1 MVGLHLLSGVL
12 ALPSPRLAQLP
23 TCPTVPRSLGPCYSR
38 TRLHA
43 EGPPVLVEPLPKAG
57 IQVLK
62 GLC

>member
-1 MVGLHLLSGVL
+1 MVGLHLLSGAL
-12 ALPSPRLAQLP
+12 ALPESQAGPAPHLPCSPALA
-23 TCPTVPRSLGPCYSR
+23 PCHSR

-43 EGPPVLVEPLPKAG
+43 ERPPVLVEPLPEAG